1 MPKGIQHAVKQ
12 ALDAGEGILHLIPTW
27 VPRTFLLAGKRMKL
41 ANQDIFGFGAR
52 LLGDILIICGIILIS
67 TLFIGLPSMRE
78 LDWSQKI
85 QKILLM
91 HNSGICICEH
101 DFVDRGGPEGDG
113 QISTEFM
120 AGSLIGISNMISE
133 LIRSKSRLEIVDH
146 QDKKVIFAYGE
157 YLIAALIADD
167 DLEIYRIKLKK
178 LIESLEMLYKDV
190 LRDWKG
196 ELFHFKPVRRILHTI
211 FS

>member
-1 MPKGIQHAVKQ
+1 M
-12 ALDAGEGILHLIPTW
+12 
-27 VPRTFLLAGKRMKL
+27 
-41 ANQDIFGFGAR
+41 
-52 LLGDILIICGIILIS
+52 
-67 TLFIGLPSMRE
+67 LFIGLPSLRE

-85 QKILLM
+85 RKILLM
-91 HNSGICICEH
+91 HNSGTCICEH
-101 DFVDRGGPEGDG
+101 DFAGMEAPERAY

-120 AGSLIGISNMISE
+120 AGSLIGISHMISE
-133 LIRSKSRLEIVDH
+133 LIRSKQKLEIVDH

-167 DLEIYRIKLKK
+167 YLEIYRIKLRK

-190 LRDWKG
+190 LHDWEG
-196 ELFHFKPVRRILHTI
+196 DLFHFKPVRRILQSI